1 MRAMTDLE
9 GQLAA
14 AEAAT
19 MAGDHAGAATIFT
32 EMAAAFPG
40 QLSFAQLAARS
51 WHLVGAR
58 HRARAA
64 LLPAVE
70 ALTTGAT
77 PWPSPADTF
86 ALAAALID
94 AGAPA
99 EARSCLEVV
108 LRTLPNNP
116 AALGA
121 LAAAHRGV
129 GDLDAAWTLVQRA
142 LALEKRNPT
151 HLLTAAQIRHSQGD
165 LDDALRWLKKAENE
179 RPHHGP
185 TRLQR
190 ALTRLLGGP
199 TRQGWADFEHR
210 GLPPLPAGA
219 ARWRGEPL
227 EGRDLLIQA
236 EQGIGDLFH
245 FVRFAAV
252 VAKRGAGRVIVE
264 APRSAVRLL
273 RASGYEAVG
282 AGEAPPVPLA
292 VPVMSLPLVLE
303 SEGDCLTDRVP
314 YLRTGEPTAPRADGP
329 PRIGL
334 VLRGNP
340 DYLSTRLRDAT
351 DRSVSE
357 QLSAITSIN
366 WVWMQQGEPPPP
378 ALAHIGAPA
387 LDGDWLDTARLL
399 ESLDALVTVDTGL
412 AHLAGAM
419 GKRVFVL
426 LPFTPDWRW
435 GRQGSTTPWYP
446 SACLLRQPT
455 PRNWGAVIEALAA
468 QLAAEFGVSA

>member
-1 MRAMTDLE
+1 MTDLE

-19 MAGDHAGAATIFT
+19 TAGDHAGAATIFT
-32 EMAAAFPG
+32 ELAAAFPG
-40 QLSFAQLAARS
+40 QLAFAQLAARS
-51 WHLVGAR
+51 WQLMGAR
-58 HRARAA
+58 HRARAV
-64 LLPAVE
+64 LLPAAE
-70 ALTTGAT
+70 ALATGAT
-77 PWPSPADTF
+77 PWPPPAETF

-99 EARSCLEVV
+99 EARPCLEVV
-108 LRTLPNNP
+108 LRALPNNP

-142 LALEKRNPT
+142 VALEKRNPT
-151 HLLTAAQIRHSQGD
+151 LLLTAAQIRHSQGD
-165 LDDALRWLKKAENE
+165 LEDALRWLKKAENE
-179 RPHHGP
+179 RPNHSP

-190 ALTRLLGGP
+190 ALTRLLSAP
-199 TRQGWADFEHR
+199 TRHGWTDFEHR
-210 GLPPLPAGA
+210 GLPALPAGA

-245 FVRFAAV
+245 FVRFTSLIAA
-252 VAKRGAGRVIVE
+252 RGAGRVIVE

-273 RASGYEAVG
+273 RASGFDAVST
-282 AGEAPPVPLA
+282 AERPSVPLA
-292 VPVMSLPLVLE
+292 VPVLSLPLVLE
-303 SEGDCLTDRVP
+303 TEGDCLSSRVP
-314 YLRTGEPTAPRADGP
+314 YLHTGEPTPPRRGGP

-340 DYLSTRLRDAT
+340 DYLSTRLRDAI
-351 DRSVSE
+351 DPSVSD
-357 QLSAITSIN
+357 QLSAIQSVE

-378 ALAHIGAPA
+378 ALAHISAPA

-399 ESLDALVTVDTGL
+399 DALDALVTVDTGL

-435 GRQGSTTPWYP
+435 GLRGSTTPWYP

-455 PRNWGAVIEALAA
+455 PRNWGAVIEELSARLST
-468 QLAAEFGVSA
+468 EFGASA